1 MCKAVS
7 VTFLLTILALFLV
20 SNSAAVAAG
29 RWDRD
34 EGTIDSVSDGAIE
47 IHGVRG
53 IHILEML
60 QDCTWCE
67 AGIEVIV
74 TFKGFGRADLSPSL
88 RSPLV
93 RRPVKVLVIKDGRDE
108 G

>member
-1 MCKAVS
+1 MCEAVS
-7 VTFLLTILALFLV
+7 TPCLLAILALFLV
-20 SNSAAVAAG
+20 FNSTAVAAG

-34 EGTIDSVSDGAIE
+34 EGTIESVSDGAIE
-47 IHGVRG
+47 IHGARG
-53 IHILEML
+53 IHVLEPL
-60 QDCTWCE
+60 RDCTWCE

-74 TFKGFGRADLSPSL
+74 TFKGLGRAVLSPSV

-93 RRPVKVLVIKDGRDE
+93 RRPVKVLVIKDGRGE